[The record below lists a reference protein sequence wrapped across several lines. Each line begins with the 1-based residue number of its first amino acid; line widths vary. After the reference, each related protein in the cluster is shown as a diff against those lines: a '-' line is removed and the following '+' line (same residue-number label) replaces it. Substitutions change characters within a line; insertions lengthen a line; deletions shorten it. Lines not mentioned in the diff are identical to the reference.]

1 MNPQDRIVTLE
12 LKGKVFIP
20 CKHTHIIR
28 EILEE
33 NYIKEKSNWGYTIA
47 NVEEEKK

>member
-1 MNPQDRIVTLE
+1 MKPEDRIVTLE

-20 CKHTHIIR
+20 CKYAHIVR

-33 NYIKEKSNWGYTIA
+33 NYVKEKSNWGYTIED
-47 NVEEEKK
+47 VEGEK